1 MRAIIAVISDLYTDM
16 RVQKHAEVLRDMGY
30 SVELIGRRCGGTP
43 LPSSDGIRMARIRI
57 PFRKGPVMYLFFNAA
72 LLVHLLLKRA
82 DLYVANDLDTLL
94 PCLVASRIFCKP
106 LVYDAHEYFTG
117 QYGLPERKV
126 KYNIWKWFE
135 KQLLPQLH
143 YMITVSHSIAELYR
157 SEYGISPV
165 VVRNASLSTAEI
177 TPVSRNEAG
186 IKGNDLLVIYQGSGI
201 NPGRGVRELLEAM
214 GLAKGIMLIIIGGGD
229 MIDEIK
235 LEAEKRKLDSRVIFL
250 PRMPWRE
257 MMSYTMCCDAGLTLD
272 TDTCLNQRYSLPNKL
287 FDYIAAGIP
296 VIASPLPEVSALVS
310 NYGCGIVLDEVSPRA
325 IADALTRLRDDRV
338 CLSDLKAA
346 AAIAADDLCWEK
358 EKIAEQDL
366 FRSVIEKKNINGKEL
381 NTETSA

>member
-1 MRAIIAVISDLYTDM
+1 MRAIVAVISDLYTDM

-30 SVELIGRRCGGTP
+30 SVNLVGRRSGITP
-43 LPSSDGIRMARIRI
+43 LPSLNGITAERLRV
-57 PFRKGPVMYLFFNAA
+57 PFRKGPLMYLFFNAA
-72 LLVHLLLKRA
+72 LLLRLLARRA
-82 DLYVANDLDTLL
+82 DLYVSNDLDTLL
-94 PCLVASRIFCKP
+94 PCLVASRVFGKP

-117 QYGLPERKV
+117 QYGLPERRV
-126 KYNIWKWFE
+126 KYNIWKWLE
-135 KQLLPQLH
+135 KKLLPRLNC
-143 YMITVSHSIAELYR
+143 MITVSHSIAEIYQ

-165 VVRNASLSTAEI
+165 VVRNAAFSTAGI

-186 IKGNDLLVIYQGSGI
+186 INGDDLLVVYQGSGI
-201 NPGRGVRELLEAM
+201 NPGRGAPELLEAM
-214 GLAKGIMLIIIGGGD
+214 GMVDGVMLMIIGGGD

-235 LEAEKRKLDSRVIFL
+235 LEAGKRNLDSRVIFL

-257 MMSYTMCCDAGLTLD
+257 MMRYTMCCDAGLTLD

-310 NYGCGIVLDEVSPRA
+310 NYGCGIVLDEASPLA
-325 IADALTRLRDDRV
+325 IADALAKLRDDRV
-338 CLSDLKAA
+338 CLSQFRAA

-358 EKIAEQDL
+358 EKVAEQDL
-366 FRSVIEKKNINGKEL
+366 FRSVIEKKNINGK
-381 NTETSA
+381 